1 MINTVNTI
9 IVSYI
14 RKSTS
19 NIEPTKWDQI
29 SNINVWNLIVAIAEK
44 RRILIKLFSL
54 IILILINWIITE
66 DMIVVVVVLYYNRF
80 YF

>member
-44 RRILIKLFSL
+44 RRMLIKLFSL
-54 IILILINWIITE
+54 IILTQVNQIIIGDE
-66 DMIVVVVVLYYNRF
+66 ISNSNIW
-80 YF
+80 